1 VLIDVGADWCL
12 PCREMERTTFRDPA
26 VVRTAAA
33 FATLKIDATAGDER
47 VQAILERFNV
57 PGVPTYLLLDASGRE
72 RRRFIGAVAAQDL
85 LGAMRELVPAAEARG
100 G

>member
-1 VLIDVGADWCL
+1 
-12 PCREMERTTFRDPA
+12 M
-26 VVRTAAA
+26 VRTANA

-47 VQAILERFNV
+47 VQTILQRFNV